1 MDSVTWESSCPFSP
15 GKQGVVG
22 EGDRNLRCSSGSAI
36 ASLPHT
42 YVDAFVQNPFV
53 RINFGQ
59 KIVHKNNSHI
69 CEFKNAFKYVIQ
81 TNPIQSKVQIINVF
95 LFQFLDRESCADNRH
110 LVFFFFFLK
119 RIYVK
124 RKFPGTLRGK
134 NLQKAL

>member
-1 MDSVTWESSCPFSP
+1 MDSVTWESSCPLSP
-15 GKQGVVG
+15 GEQGVAG
-22 EGDRNLRCSSGSAI
+22 EGDRNLRGSSGSAV

-59 KIVHKNNSHI
+59 KNVHKKNSHI
-69 CEFKNAFKYVIQ
+69 CVFKNAFKFVIQ

-95 LFQFLDRESCADNRH
+95 LFEFLYRESCADNRH
-110 LVFFFFFLK
+110 FFFFFLK